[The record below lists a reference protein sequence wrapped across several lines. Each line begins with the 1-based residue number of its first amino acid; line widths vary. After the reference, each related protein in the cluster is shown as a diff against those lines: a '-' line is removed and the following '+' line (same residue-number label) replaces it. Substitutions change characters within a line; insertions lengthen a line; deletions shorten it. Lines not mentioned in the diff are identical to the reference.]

1 MDLVGLNE
9 LLEAVLEG
17 LDLWW
22 LDLVLI
28 LSLVDVVDEANCL
41 FCVVLQRRLHLVQ
54 CLIHCIQLFL
64 LVKKVKG

>member
-28 LSLVDVVDEANCL
+28 LSLVDVVDEANRL
-41 FCVVLQRRLHLVQ
+41 LCVVLQRRLHLVQ

-64 LVKKVKG
+64 LVKKVKD